1 MSFSVVCRELGGF
14 PRRMQLISKSW
25 LNPGLCLP
33 WSGVWVPLEIPEA
46 ALPSARGWGRRWQR
60 RRWVKS
66 RSFLNYRGSGNE
78 EQESEG
84 LWMPGRA
91 CLDMFLVGLQDLPIS
106 KVPWAWEPLAG
117 AASHYW
123 SLSVRPIHMQVQLD
137 PHANWAKWQLGS
149 LWLYFHRSSYSS
161 QKKDWFMTIN

>member
-1 MSFSVVCRELGGF
+1 MKKSLVFIHLNPAWEFYVCFSVVSRELGGF
-14 PRRMQLISKSW
+14 PRRTQLISKSW

-84 LWMPGRA
+84 LECLEGLAWTCSLLVYKTFQFQRSPELGAPGRSS
-91 CLDMFLVGLQDLPIS
+91 I
-106 KVPWAWEPLAG
+106 PLLKSFCKAN
-117 AASHYW
+117 
-123 SLSVRPIHMQVQLD
+123 
-137 PHANWAKWQLGS
+137 PHA
-149 LWLYFHRSSYSS
+149 SSARPTCKLS
-161 QKKDWFMTIN
+161 